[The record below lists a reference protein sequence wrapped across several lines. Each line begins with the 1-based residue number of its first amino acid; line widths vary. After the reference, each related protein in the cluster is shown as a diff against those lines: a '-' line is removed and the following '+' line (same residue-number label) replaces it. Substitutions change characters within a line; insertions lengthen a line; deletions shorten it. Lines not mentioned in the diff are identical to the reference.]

1 MLSVLKKFLSLTL
14 TWSESSRVQQRY
26 TCAMIGRSWV
36 TRKVVCVHV
45 VAVFQIVHALFHFQI
60 LIGENKKNK
69 KIMWG
74 KWVFPTSQDPLHHPL
89 NYGCRLFPVKKGLVD
104 LEDFSSFVKR
114 RRDRRFQKIPINRE
128 WNPKLLIWQ
137 NSIEGKVDCWYEN

>member
-1 MLSVLKKFLSLTL
+1 MGFPPPSKTPCTIPWIMGADFFLSKKAL
-14 TWSESSRVQQRY
+14 WS
-26 TCAMIGRSWV
+26 
-36 TRKVVCVHV
+36 
-45 VAVFQIVHALFHFQI
+45 
-60 LIGENKKNK
+60 
-69 KIMWG
+69 
-74 KWVFPTSQDPLHHPL
+74 
-89 NYGCRLFPVKKGLVD
+89 VKKGLVD

>member
-1 MLSVLKKFLSLTL
+1 MGFPHPPRPPAPSLEL
-14 TWSESSRVQQRY
+14 
-26 TCAMIGRSWV
+26 WV
-36 TRKVVCVHV
+36 
-45 VAVFQIVHALFHFQI
+45 
-60 LIGENKKNK
+60 
-69 KIMWG
+69 
-74 KWVFPTSQDPLHHPL
+74 PTFSCQKRP
-89 NYGCRLFPVKKGLVD
+89 CE

>member
-1 MLSVLKKFLSLTL
+1 MGFPRLPRPPAPSLELWVQTFSCQKKAL
-14 TWSESSRVQQRY
+14 WS
-26 TCAMIGRSWV
+26 
-36 TRKVVCVHV
+36 
-45 VAVFQIVHALFHFQI
+45 
-60 LIGENKKNK
+60 
-69 KIMWG
+69 
-74 KWVFPTSQDPLHHPL
+74 
-89 NYGCRLFPVKKGLVD
+89 VKKGLVD

>member
-1 MLSVLKKFLSLTL
+1 M
-14 TWSESSRVQQRY
+14 
-26 TCAMIGRSWV
+26 G
-36 TRKVVCVHV
+36 
-45 VAVFQIVHALFHFQI
+45 
-60 LIGENKKNK
+60 
-69 KIMWG
+69 
-74 KWVFPTSQDPLHHPL
+74 FPTSLDPLHHPL

-128 WNPKLLIWQ
+128 WNLKLLIWQ